1 MVTFIPFKKNC
12 VKNIFTLCCL
22 ICLLGFLF
30 PERLTAQFYQG
41 TNMEFGKN
49 RIQYKDFVWF
59 YYPSQNFEV
68 YYYIGG
74 EDLAQY
80 TLLSA
85 EQNLPQ
91 IEKFYDHDL
100 SDKVQIVTYLKQTEF
115 RQSNVGLG
123 AGEQFNIGGSASI
136 IGNKMFAFYE
146 GSHAAMENQLRKNI
160 SRVVYSEMMYGGD
173 WKDVLKSS
181 TLLSLPV
188 WFEEGVIA
196 YAAEGAPE
204 SCQNY
209 MKDIAASNQFKS
221 FNYLEGKEAVMTG
234 QAFWNYISEVYGESV
249 IANILYMTQA
259 SRSAES
265 GFLYILGL
273 PIETITSDFL
283 QFYRQKA
290 ASPNINR
297 IPSDPILAENFDKSA
312 YKKWKKDQKKMGDL
326 NVKYKKKYNY
336 TQIKASPDG
345 QKIAYVTN
353 ERGQYRIWL
362 YDVETKKKKSILKK
376 EYKLDRPADE
386 SFPVLAWHPTSEVL
400 TYIYEKHDVVYIGN
414 YTLSEKKS
422 AEKKMLRIEKVIDLQ
437 YSPDGKKMIFSGVN
451 RGKTDLYLYQ
461 VIGNNFE
468 QLTRDIWDD
477 MNPNF
482 IDGGRK
488 IIFASNRPDDTLRS
502 KVDNDVYVTDKDI
515 FIYDLETRNNVLE
528 RITNTPS
535 IDERYP
541 AEYKDKHYTY
551 LSNINGHY
559 NRYLATVDS
568 AIAAIDTSI
577 HYRYFTVSSPISNYP
592 RSPKNYQ
599 YYSRSQNYNL
609 VFEKAGKPIVHLNNN
624 SADNKVSMPA
634 TGGVSKT
641 QEGKM
646 LSSDF
651 KISSDTI
658 PVGNI
663 DIRQYEF
670 EDERKNYTIEKQTIR
685 VAETITPAGNG
696 TKTDSTRTK
705 PELPRSRNYRL
716 NFAADKIVTQLNNTF
731 FAPVYQNF
739 TGPSSSVP
747 GLSGL
752 TQIGI
757 TDLFEDYKVVGGFR
771 FSLDLTNQEY
781 GLSVENLKGRWDKK
795 LQFVR
800 QVQRE
805 LNGFDVFKIQM
816 NNFSYTLKYPF
827 TELSSFRIRTDVRYD
842 RIIHQSNDIISL
854 SDPNSDEFNVA
865 LKLEYV
871 FDNVSNKGLNLYN
884 GTRFKIWAERFQQPN
899 TNFTRTDLNV
909 VGFDFRHYEKI
920 HRSLIAAFRVGAAS
934 SFGTNKIMHY
944 MGGVDNWLAQR
955 VDNSTPIDY
964 QNTAYRF
971 QSFIGPVRGFY
982 VNARNGNSAA
992 VANAELRW
1000 PVFKYFM
1007 RKQIK
1012 SDFIEN
1018 FQIISFLDAGTAWS
1032 GKDPYSDENL
1042 FNRTTVSQQPVS
1054 VTVMNNREPI
1064 VYGYGFGLRSRILG
1078 YFVRADWAWGVDDGM
1093 VLDRVFYLSL
1103 NLDF

>member
-1 MVTFIPFKKNC
+1 MKKL
-12 VKNIFTLCCL
+12 FALFSL
-22 ICLLGFLF
+22 ICVLGSL
-30 PERLTAQFYQG
+30 PLARLSAQFYQG

-59 YYPSQNFEV
+59 YYPSKNFEV

-85 EQNLPQ
+85 EKNLIE
-91 IEKFYDHDL
+91 IEKFFDHDL
-100 SDKVQIVTYLKQTEF
+100 DDKVQIVSYLKQTEF
-115 RQSNVGLG
+115 RQSNIGLG
-123 AGEQFNIGGSASI
+123 AGDQFNIGGSAAI
-136 IGNKMFAFYE
+136 IGNKMFSFYE
-146 GSHAAMENQLRKNI
+146 GSHAAMENQLRKNLA
-160 SRVVYSEMMYGGD
+160 RVVYSEMMYGGD

-181 TLLSLPV
+181 TLLSLPT
-188 WFEEGVIA
+188 WFEEGIIS

-209 MKDIAASNQFKS
+209 MKDIAATNQFKS
-221 FNYLEGKEAVMTG
+221 FNFLESQDALLTG
-234 QAFWNYISEVYGESV
+234 QAFWNYIGEVYGESV
-249 IANILYMTQA
+249 IANVLYMTQA
-259 SRSAES
+259 SRSAEN

-273 PIETITSDFL
+273 PIETITNDFL

-290 ASPNINR
+290 ISPNINH
-297 IPSDPILAENFDKSA
+297 IPSDPVLPENFDKKTYSA
-312 YKKWKKDQKKMGDL
+312 WKKDQKKMGDL
-326 NVKYKKKYNY
+326 KVKYKKKFNY
-336 TQIKASPDG
+336 TQIKTSSNG
-345 QKIAYVTN
+345 QKIAYITN
-353 ERGQYRIWL
+353 ERGQYRIWI
-362 YDVETKKKKSILKK
+362 YDVATKKTKSILKN
-376 EYKLDRPADE
+376 EYKLDRPADK
-386 SFPVLAWHPTSEVL
+386 SFPVLAWHPSGEVL

-414 YTLSEKKS
+414 YTISEKKS
-422 AEKKMLRIEKVIDLQ
+422 IEKKMLRIEKVIDLQ

-477 MNPNF
+477 MHPNF
-482 IDGGRK
+482 IDGGKR
-488 IIFASNRPDDTLRS
+488 IIFASNRPDDTLRT
-502 KVDNDVYVTDKDI
+502 KTETDVYATDKDI
-515 FIYDLETRNNVLE
+515 YIYDLESRSTILE
-528 RITNTPS
+528 RITNTPD

-541 AEYKDKHYTY
+541 AEYSDKHYTY
-551 LSNINGHY
+551 LSNIGGHY

-568 AIAAIDTSI
+568 AITAIDTAI
-577 HYRYFTVSSPISNYP
+577 HYRYFTESSSISNYV
-592 RSPKNYQ
+592 RSPKSYQ
-599 YYSRSQNYNL
+599 YYGASQNYDL
-609 VFEKAGKPIVHLNNN
+609 VFEKAGKPVVHVNNN
-624 SADNKVSMPA
+624 SADNRVSIP
-634 TGGVSKT
+634 TSKGD
-641 QEGKM
+641 QNKIEG
-646 LSSDF
+646 LDLTSDF
-651 KISSDTI
+651 KLSLDTLT
-658 PVGNI
+658 VGNI
-663 DIRQYEF
+663 NIDKYEF

-685 VAETITPAGNG
+685 LQEAATTQSSVVKN
-696 TKTDSTRTK
+696 DSAKTK

-716 NFAADKIVTQLNNTF
+716 NFAADKIVSQLNNTF

-757 TDLFEDYKVVGGFR
+757 TDLFEDFKVVGGFR

-805 LNGFDVFKIQM
+805 LSGFDVFKIQM

-827 TELSSFRIRTDVRYD
+827 TELSSFRIRTDFRYD

-854 SDPNSDEFNVA
+854 SDPNQDEFNVA

-871 FDNVSNKGLNLYN
+871 FDNVSNKGLNLYT

-899 TNFTRTDLNV
+899 VEFARTDLNV
-909 VGFDFRHYEKI
+909 VGFDFRHYKKI
-920 HRSLIAAFRVGAAS
+920 HRSLIAALRVGGAT
-934 SFGTNKIMHY
+934 SFGTKKIMHY
-944 MGGVDNWLAQR
+944 MGGVDNWLGQR
-955 VDNSTPIDY
+955 IDNSTPIDY
-964 QNTAYRF
+964 QNNAYRF

-1042 FNRTTVSQQPVS
+1042 FNQTSVSQQPVKVS
-1054 VTVMNNREPI
+1054 VMNNREPI

-1078 YFVRADWAWGVDDGM
+1078 YFVRADWAWGVDDGL